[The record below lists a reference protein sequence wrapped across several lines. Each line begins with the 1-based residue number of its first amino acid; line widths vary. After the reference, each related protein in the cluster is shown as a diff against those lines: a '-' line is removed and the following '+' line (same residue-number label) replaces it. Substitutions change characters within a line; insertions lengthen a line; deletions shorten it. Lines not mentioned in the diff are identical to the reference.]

1 MNDYYVQANRDPHPD
16 EALGSSTLSR
26 QQHDKSV
33 VSNDEI
39 GDYTEVFSWGSD
51 RHG

>member
-1 MNDYYVQANRDPHPD
+1 MNDYYVSVARDQRPEDPLAN
-16 EALGSSTLSR
+16 SNLSR
-26 QQHDKSV
+26 LNKDKSF
-33 VSNDEI
+33 VSNEEN